1 MKTTTRDLEVQIPLE
16 KSIGISQGGDGKYF
30 ANILGSDKPIDNK
43 FFNTREEADNFALM
57 IENQRTNQ
65 KTFAINIT
73 PKVRDTARSGQ
84 AMFSIAA
91 GLTGASALSNQDIG
105 ALGSLPNDGT

>member
-1 MKTTTRDLEVQIPLE
+1 MSDKSSNMKTTTRDLEVVIDKDFPISSPNFNDL
-16 KSIGISQGGDGKYF
+16 SIFIKY
-30 ANILGSDKPIDNK
+30 P
-43 FFNTREEADNFALM
+43 TY
-57 IENQRTNQ
+57 NQ

-84 AMFSIAA
+84 AMFSLAA
-91 GLTGASALSNQDIG
+91 GLTAGASALSNQDVG